1 MISEDEEVKD
11 LAVASD
17 PPVLSSDPNYSS
29 PESHQAPS
37 RAHCDGFKNKRRKHY
52 FFSIKKYV
60 EKIIPSIM
68 LGCTLRLVTITIYK
82 PVPLQ
87 TLGSSS
93 HLIMSYFLHISKCN
107 YFRKMS
113 IFYKISWKYIRW
125 CQRE

>member
-1 MISEDEEVKD
+1 MISEDEVKD

-68 LGCTLRLVTITIYK
+68 LGCTLKTRHHHN
-82 PVPLQ
+82 LQ
-87 TLGSSS
+87 ASASAD
-93 HLIMSYFLHISKCN
+93 
-107 YFRKMS
+107 
-113 IFYKISWKYIRW
+113 SWKFLSFNNELLSSY
-125 CQRE
+125 